1 MSDLTEAHRRT
12 FQSLAKAINSLHK
25 RKWIDDEKREHYR
38 RILKAMAAD
47 EENYNQDTV
56 DRLRK
61 KLDRV
66 KKKMTAATSG
76 SNDESKSTSTSTE
89 KIKSK
94 MSSNKAANANIRQP
108 VRNTESSKTNEAER
122 LDVTKGK
129 RQTKRDQ
136 DQGGVPGDH
145 TILSLIKQETASESE
160 SLASSR
166 SIDDRPQHSK
176 SAESS
181 TSGRPPVPRENTK
194 SGDRDRSTP
203 RRVLTRSN
211 ESTHPLP
218 IPSTPVLDVKNH
230 HSNLMRRERKSVAY
244 PTPNQPRKSASPVV
258 ENTFVETRSTRN
270 HDLSPKEQNKL
281 HPTSTRTV
289 SPMKPQHRN
298 HHDPIAIID
307 PKEIQTFISHESLK
321 VLFVEM
327 CVFGRMGFVQPPS
340 CIRCILAKKNKH
352 LPNEFDNRQC
362 KNLVVWRRNAN
373 TGEEYKFHPDK
384 LDGNI
389 LIVTC
394 AAAQSWFMGEIVD
407 GKKWDGERKV
417 VYEVKGQ

>member
-56 DRLRK
+56 DRLKK

-66 KKKMTAATSG
+66 KKKMTVASASASASGGGAPSGSSATSTR
-76 SNDESKSTSTSTE
+76 SNDGSKSTSTE
-89 KIKSK
+89 KTKSK
-94 MSSNKAANANIRQP
+94 KSSNKAANANIRQP
-108 VRNTESSKTNEAER
+108 VRNNESSKTNEAER

-230 HSNLMRRERKSVAY
+230 HSNLMRREEIGCLS
-244 PTPNQPRKSASPVV
+244 NSKSAQ
-258 ENTFVETRSTRN
+258 
-270 HDLSPKEQNKL
+270 K
-281 HPTSTRTV
+281 
-289 SPMKPQHRN
+289 
-298 HHDPIAIID
+298 
-307 PKEIQTFISHESLK
+307 ISIS
-321 VLFVEM
+321 
-327 CVFGRMGFVQPPS
+327 
-340 CIRCILAKKNKH
+340 
-352 LPNEFDNRQC
+352 
-362 KNLVVWRRNAN
+362 RR
-373 TGEEYKFHPDK
+373 
-384 LDGNI
+384 
-389 LIVTC
+389 
-394 AAAQSWFMGEIVD
+394 
-407 GKKWDGERKV
+407 
-417 VYEVKGQ
+417 

>member
-76 SNDESKSTSTSTE
+76 SNDESKRTSTSTE

-94 MSSNKAANANIRQP
+94 KSSNKAANANIRQP

-194 SGDRDRSTP
+194 TGNRDRSTP

-211 ESTHPLP
+211 ESTHRS
-218 IPSTPVLDVKNH
+218 IHYQFQVRH
-230 HSNLMRRERKSVAY
+230 HQSNLTRRERKSVAY
-244 PTPNQPRKSASPVV
+244 PTNSASISP
-258 ENTFVETRSTRN
+258 ENQHPAFVETRSTRN
-270 HDLSPKEQNKL
+270 HDLLPTQQNKL
-281 HPTSTRTV
+281 HPTSKHTRTV
-289 SPMKPQHRN
+289 L
-298 HHDPIAIID
+298 DY
-307 PKEIQTFISHESLK
+307 
-321 VLFVEM
+321 
-327 CVFGRMGFVQPPS
+327 
-340 CIRCILAKKNKH
+340 
-352 LPNEFDNRQC
+352 RQ
-362 KNLVVWRRNAN
+362 
-373 TGEEYKFHPDK
+373 
-384 LDGNI
+384 
-389 LIVTC
+389 
-394 AAAQSWFMGEIVD
+394 
-407 GKKWDGERKV
+407 
-417 VYEVKGQ
+417 